1 MEKKTKVFQAPADK
15 LYMREENMD
24 TVFDLIETQEQDE
37 TNSLS
42 SEQWVQ
48 LQKLQE
54 RTQATRER
62 LKKIEKYL
70 NELGR

>member
-1 MEKKTKVFQAPADK
+1 
-15 LYMREENMD
+15 MD